1 MAYSPDGRSLAVADT
16 RGSVRLFRAADGEQ
30 EALYDSHHAE
40 GVAFSPDGRTLA
52 TCGRNGRVRL
62 WDLRTETP
70 RRTLDTE
77 DVRLW
82 CVTFSP
88 DGRRLLTG
96 GDDGIIRTWD
106 LAETQV
112 PHYLPTSVCIGSPLA
127 FTPDGAT
134 LAVANNQNNQGL
146 VSFWDLHSSCERPE
160 LSHLNAWSSKHNR
173 SISYGANGTVLGVL
187 EVFHVQLWEPRSQR
201 LIAQRDLGDL
211 GTRLCCR
218 PGCSEWTIC
227 RLKLPLL
234 RWDAASGKDLPT
246 GVGDEPCGFATWS
259 PDGTTLAVSQ
269 SSKGVRLLR
278 TGTGDTVLLPADVC
292 QYVTFSP
299 DGATLAT
306 GHGSGEIRLWETAG
320 GKLRRELVGHRLR
333 IASLAFSPDGKVL
346 ASGSEDGT
354 VRLWHLASGREY
366 FSLPAR
372 PGGPVSTV
380 AFSPDGTLLA
390 AGYENGRDR
399 DGVALWRATPP

>member
-1 MAYSPDGRSLAVADT
+1 
-16 RGSVRLFRAADGEQ
+16 
-30 EALYDSHHAE
+30 
-40 GVAFSPDGRTLA
+40 
-52 TCGRNGRVRL
+52 VRL

-88 DGRRLLTG
+88 DGRSLLAG

-112 PHYLPTSVCIGSPLA
+112 PHYLPTSVGNGSPLT

-134 LAVANNQNNQGL
+134 LAVNNSQG
-146 VSFWDLHSSCERPE
+146 VSFWDPRTLRERPE
-160 LSHLNAWSSKHNR
+160 LSRLNFGSYNHSL
-173 SISYGANGTVLGVL
+173 SISYGAIGTALGVL
-187 EVFHVQLWEPRSQR
+187 EPFWVQLWEPGSQR
-201 LIAQRDLGDL
+201 RIAQRHLGDL

-246 GVGDEPCGFATWS
+246 GVGDEPCGLATWS

-278 TGTGDTVLLPADVC
+278 TGTGETVLLPAEVC

-306 GHGSGEIRLWETAG
+306 GHGSGQIRLWETAG
-320 GKLRRELVGHRLR
+320 GKLRRKLEGHRLR

-372 PGGPVSTV
+372 PGGPVSAV